1 MKISR
6 GKSSKRG
13 SAVLGALIIS
23 LLAGLI
29 SAAVLQSAF
38 TEMKMSRRYQELQHA
53 VTLAEAGLE
62 EGVRALK
69 NSDWTGWT
77 SYGSYGKYIVL
88 DNTDGIY
95 AGWGR
100 TGEVK
105 IYVHA
110 NMSDPSIAAE
120 ATVSNTA
127 AKSSLKRQIRVDMSS
142 GSLFDNGVVSRD
154 STTFNG
160 GNVLVDSYD
169 SRVGNYSTSTRDA
182 NATVA
187 TLSVKNDDLDI
198 GNGDVRGYLATSGG
212 TVDIGKQ
219 GTVHDYGGP
228 YAKGYQDP
236 SRITTDFYADLPS
249 IDAPNTTGFT
259 VLGDIT
265 TGMTLG
271 GLGATGYV
279 VDSIK
284 LTGGTLN
291 LTGDVTLVVKGDV
304 SLSGNGEIVIGN
316 SSSME
321 MYADGDVKI
330 TGNGMANTTSAA
342 ENAIIYGMN
351 SVDGDKT
358 ITLGGN
364 AALYAAVYAPHYNFV
379 INGGGSSGEMHGA
392 VVGYQV
398 VMNGG
403 ANFHYD
409 EALADMAGGDNF
421 TIDSWR
427 ELKGVGEQLPFDNP
441 SSLASHF

>member
-1 MKISR
+1 MKAVGSNA
-6 GKSSKRG
+6 KRG
-13 SAVLGALIIS
+13 SAVIGALIIS

-29 SAAVLQSAF
+29 SAAVLSSAL
-38 TEMKMSRRYQELQHA
+38 TEMKMSRRHQELQHA

-69 NSDWTGWT
+69 NGDWTGWT
-77 SYGSYGKYIVL
+77 SYGTYGRYIEL
-88 DNTDGIY
+88 DGRHGIF

-105 IYVHA
+105 IYVHS

-120 ATVSNTA
+120 ATVTNRA
-127 AKSSLKRQIRVDMSS
+127 AGSSLKRQIRVDMSS

-169 SRVGNYSTSTRDA
+169 SRVGGYSFSTRAA

-187 TLSVKNDDLDI
+187 TLSVQNDDLDI
-198 GNGDVRGYLATSGG
+198 GNGHVRGYLATAGG
-212 TVDIGKQ
+212 TVDIGQ
-219 GTVHDYGGP
+219 GTVHDYDGSYP
-228 YAKGYQDP
+228 RRYRDP

-249 IDAPNTTGFT
+249 IDAPNTTGF
-259 VLGDIT
+259 VNLGDIT
-265 TGMTLG
+265 SGTTIGSV
-271 GLGATGYV
+271 GATGYI
-279 VDSIK
+279 VDSIS
-284 LTGGTLN
+284 LSGGTLT
-291 LTGDVTLVVKGDV
+291 LVGDVTLVVRGDV
-304 SLSGNGEIVIGN
+304 RLTGNGEIAIAS

-321 MYADGDVKI
+321 MYADGNVDI
-330 TGNGMANTTSAA
+330 RGNGMANTTNAA

-351 SVDGDKT
+351 TVDGDKSV
-358 ITLGGN
+358 TLGGN

-379 INGGGSSGEMHGA
+379 INGGGVDGEMHGA
-392 VVGYQV
+392 VVGYEIT
-398 VMNGG
+398 MNGG

-409 EALADMAGGDNF
+409 EALADMSGGDNF

-427 ELKGVGEQLPFDNP
+427 ELKSVGEKLPFDNP